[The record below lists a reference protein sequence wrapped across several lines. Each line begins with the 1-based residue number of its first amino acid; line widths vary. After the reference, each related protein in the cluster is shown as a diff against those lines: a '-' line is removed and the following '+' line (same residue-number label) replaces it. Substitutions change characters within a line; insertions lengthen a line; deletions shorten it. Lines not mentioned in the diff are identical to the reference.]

1 MSISHNMDKAKE
13 LKSNPFKIQNKME
26 KEQDIIQKMID
37 TVTKKEEA
45 SNVIEVLNQ
54 DFEGLLLKTKDPI
67 QAWIRG
73 TILKKL
79 QFNNAGDL
87 FLAKAAELGYVV
99 ESVSVNETYT
109 PEDIALIAENAE
121 LAFWQSVTNELNQ
134 FKNDVTTTPFDSPEF
149 SAACVKAV
157 EEWINR
163 NNNTIATTEN
173 IVNESVDIS
182 TAKCYITNT
191 TDNDTQNLLDYLNVH
206 NMEYQYL
213 KDVFIFKDENTYNEA
228 FKIPTHCKGG
238 YLGTAIK
245 NENILPNTNLMENNT
260 IFNKVV
266 AKYTLSDVLKSQLSN
281 VVKNYDTDKEETIKA
296 IAAITSDSEDNIKT
310 LINENVEPV
319 IEEQTDIITKNNN
332 EKTFIDK
339 NGKNPKINDFIKDE
353 DNNIGKIKSFF
364 NDSSNEPRMLVNFNS
379 HTLELNPNS
388 KFEII
393 NPDEKLK
400 KIFDNVSLN
409 KLVEAVGYLHDT
421 YTTEEEFFDYNEKF
435 GIAKRLGFETAEDC
449 WAANPY
455 YYSSTNPDDMK
466 IVEPT
471 TTLENFKQQFMYNPN
486 EVNPVKEQDENA
498 IVEKPLDYNPRALK
512 YMINDDTFLKFSYH
526 NLGTNEEATDL
537 DLIYNTYIKG
547 DDAML
552 AKLKTYESYTASLKE
567 SVIESNPGFKRV
579 F

>member
-99 ESVSVNETYT
+99 ESAS
-109 PEDIALIAENAE
+109 I
-121 LAFWQSVTNELNQ
+121 
-134 FKNDVTTTPFDSPEF
+134 
-149 SAACVKAV
+149 
-157 EEWINR
+157 
-163 NNNTIATTEN
+163 
-173 IVNESVDIS
+173 NESVDFS
-182 TAKCYITNT
+182 VAKCYITDT
-191 TDNDTQNLLDYLNVH
+191 TENDTKNLLDYLNVH

-213 KDVFIFKDENTYNEA
+213 KDVFIFKDENIYNEA
-228 FKIPTHCKGG
+228 FKVPSHCKGG
-238 YLGTAIK
+238 FLGTSIK
-245 NENILPNTNLMENNT
+245 NENILPDTNLMENNT

-310 LINENVEPV
+310 LINENVEAQIVETTETTVESP
-319 IEEQTDIITKNNN
+319 TDVVFYIDTDGQPLAVFPN
-332 EKTFIDK
+332 EVADSK
-339 NGKNPKINDFIKDE
+339 G
-353 DNNIGKIKSFF
+353 NIGCYAHVGQHSACNRDYLINLKEAQPTEYV
-364 NDSSNEPRMLVNFNS
+364 DLANELRG
-379 HTLELNPNS
+379 LNYN
-388 KFEII
+388 
-393 NPDEKLK
+393 
-400 KIFDNVSLN
+400 LN
-409 KLVEAVGYLHDT
+409 IL
-421 YTTEEEFFDYNEKF
+421 N
-435 GIAKRLGFETAEDC
+435 ETA
-449 WAANPY
+449 
-455 YYSSTNPDDMK
+455 TF
-466 IVEPT
+466 
-471 TTLENFKQQFMYNPN
+471 ENFKQQFMYNPN

-498 IVEKPLDYNPRALK
+498 VVEKPLDYNPRALK
-512 YMINDDTFLKFSYH
+512 YLINDDAFLKFSYH
-526 NLGTNEEATDL
+526 NLGTYDEAKDL

-547 DDAML
+547 DDAME

-567 SVIESNPGFKRV
+567 SVIESNPGFKRI

>member
-1 MSISHNMDKAKE
+1 MDKAKE

-99 ESVSVNETYT
+99 ENVSVNETYT
-109 PEDIALIAENAE
+109 PEDIALIAENGE
-121 LAFWQSVTNELNQ
+121 LAFWQSVTNALKTSLFNSDD
-134 FKNDVTTTPFDSPEF
+134 NMTPYDSPEF

-163 NNNTIATTEN
+163 NNNTITTTEN
-173 IVNESVDIS
+173 I
-182 TAKCYITNT
+182 
-191 TDNDTQNLLDYLNVH
+191 
-206 NMEYQYL
+206 
-213 KDVFIFKDENTYNEA
+213 
-228 FKIPTHCKGG
+228 
-238 YLGTAIK
+238 
-245 NENILPNTNLMENNT
+245 LPDTNLMENNT

-296 IAAITSDSEDNIKT
+296 IAAITSDTEDNIKT
-310 LINENVEPV
+310 LINENVESQIVETTETPV
-319 IEEQTDIITKNNN
+319 ETPVESPTDVVFYIDTDGQPLAVFPN
-332 EKTFIDK
+332 EVADSK
-339 NGKNPKINDFIKDE
+339 G
-353 DNNIGKIKSFF
+353 NIGCYAHVGQHSACNRDYLINLKEAQPTEYV
-364 NDSSNEPRMLVNFNS
+364 DLANELRG
-379 HTLELNPNS
+379 LNYN
-388 KFEII
+388 
-393 NPDEKLK
+393 
-400 KIFDNVSLN
+400 LN
-409 KLVEAVGYLHDT
+409 IL
-421 YTTEEEFFDYNEKF
+421 N
-435 GIAKRLGFETAEDC
+435 ETA
-449 WAANPY
+449 
-455 YYSSTNPDDMK
+455 TF
-466 IVEPT
+466 
-471 TTLENFKQQFMYNPN
+471 ENFKQQFMYNPN